1 MATGKQKDKFIFNQR
16 LKFSWSHIIAF
27 IGLIAAAYIVFM
39 GFTYMT
45 RGNFMLAGIG
55 TAIIVILLATAFIG
69 AQQLKATDIHFNR
82 KIKWERVMLI
92 LTVPVMALTMWPVIH
107 FWAVRA
113 NDSVVVS
120 KFTEA
125 IGTSRRMF
133 SDYETYS
140 NGRIKAYGVTLDSII
155 ANPAAHSAAYEAA
168 GFKAGGEEYQ
178 RDNMLTMLRLKLIS
192 ANYRDTRD
200 KALQWITDASQGAS
214 TWNIFLIGNT
224 DQIKEAVAAWHDT
237 LDGLSQGSMAAE
249 DGTESFDS
257 HDTALAKTI
266 ANIDE
271 VSLIYSQ
278 ARGGL
283 LQAIIFGLALYAFLI
298 FPYLLQSRNNKS
310 MVTLFGRRA
319 TLGGVSSV
327 TDSEDIPDSLND
339 ATDTATAT
347 ATDRKASGRRKSAQQ
362 PAQDDEYQ
370 IF

>member
-55 TAIIVILLATAFIG
+55 TAVIVILLAVAFIG

-140 NGRIKAYGVTLDSII
+140 NDRIKDYGATLDSII
-155 ANPAAHSAAYEAA
+155 ANPAANSAAYAAA
-168 GFKAGGEEYQ
+168 GFKAGDEEYQ

-237 LDGLSQGSMAAE
+237 LDGLSQGSMATE
-249 DGTESFDS
+249 GDTESFDT
-257 HDTALAKTI
+257 HDTALAETI

-283 LQAIIFGLALYAFLI
+283 LQAIIFGLVLYAFLI

-310 MVTLFGRRA
+310 MVTLFGRRT
-319 TLGGVSSV
+319 TLSGAPSDA
-327 TDSEDIPDSLND
+327 DSADIPDSLDD
-339 ATDTATAT
+339 AADTEADA
-347 ATDRKASGRRKSAQQ
+347 AKNASKRRKSAQQ